1 MCAHRWWLFRCMQL
15 RIATPALEMV
25 SLKTRSARRGYWLA
39 VLQGREKG
47 DATGPCGFFYP
58 GEK

>member
-1 MCAHRWWLFRCMQL
+1 MQL